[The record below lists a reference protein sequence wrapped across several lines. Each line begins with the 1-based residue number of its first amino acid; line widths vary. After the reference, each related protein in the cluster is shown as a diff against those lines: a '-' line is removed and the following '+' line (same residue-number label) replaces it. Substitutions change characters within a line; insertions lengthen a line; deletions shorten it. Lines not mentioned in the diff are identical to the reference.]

1 MKPAKLINRE
11 AKRLYRACVTGGD
24 LDAGRVREA
33 VQLVL
38 AAQRPGG
45 LQVLSRFQ
53 RLVRLERTRRSA
65 RIESATVVPHDV
77 RAQIESQLTQ
87 LYGDGLTIEY
97 LNDPTL
103 IGGVR
108 VTVGSDV
115 YDGTVKGALSSLA
128 ARFSEPNVAVV

>member
-1 MKPAKLINRE
+1 MKHAKVLNRE
-11 AKRLYRACVTGGD
+11 AKRLFRACVID
-24 LDAGRVREA
+24 DQLDERCVREA

-38 AAQRPGG
+38 ASQRSGG
-45 LQVLSRFQ
+45 LHVLSRFH
-53 RLVRLERTRRSA
+53 RLVRLERVRRSA
-65 RIESATVVPHDV
+65 RIESATLVPRDV
-77 RAQIESQLTQ
+77 QAQIESRLTQ
-87 LYGDGLTIEY
+87 LYGGGLAVEY

-128 ARFSEPNVAVV
+128 ARFSEPNVVAV